1 MNEAKRKT
9 VFIIVTLLLATTLPA
24 SKAEPQA
31 GQAQYFNVKVEPS
44 TLTINL
50 NSSIH
55 PTLSLRV
62 EVNRTWLTSNN
73 FTSVNSTINITF
85 PRYLLPSPIQEN
97 MQCEGNM
104 CLGKFS
110 FTKDNCS
117 YSTSITLKTDPSKF
131 SGDKAIHYINMT
143 IRYKAYNGTNIVKEG
158 EETPPSIPV
167 EVRFSKI
174 EVSRI
179 YVLNSQVCFDV
190 SNRGNEDASL
200 NVSIKLSSPF
210 YAEFANR
217 TSIPSAHRQG
227 STLSISIQGL
237 RVKKSGAV
245 KLCFSNFTVNLASL
259 AFKDSRNHSKIS
271 LFFEARNSSIIKASS
286 SITVATTLNVNVSA
300 PAIKNLCREVNLNFS
315 AYSNFTYRYNA
326 SLIFNITA
334 PQRADFRLNNT
345 AGNLSINLPLK
356 EVNRSIPLRINVCL
370 PEPAQRPP
378 STADLIIRAGS
389 YQAKIPVEL
398 RLARAFNYSPLIP
411 GTLLGD
417 PRRLD
422 KGNYTLKLCSE
433 DVSFSSDDA
442 LPLLM
447 KSFQWLFWP
456 IDFSSNG
463 CYVKRGSVI
472 GTYTPK
478 PGEEYYLVA
487 KEDISFRRG
496 AATIFIV
503 VPVIV
508 GVGLGVVVRRF
519 TGRRRAVAV
528 PEVAA
533 EEEVVDLD

>member
-1 MNEAKRKT
+1 MDEAKRKT
-9 VFIIVTLLLATTLPA
+9 VFIAITLLLAITLPA

-31 GQAQYFNVKVEPS
+31 GQAQCFNVKVEPS

-62 EVNRTWLTSNN
+62 EVNRTWLDSNN
-73 FTSVNSTINITF
+73 FTSVNSTISITF
-85 PRYLLPSPIQEN
+85 PRYLLPSPIREN
-97 MQCEGNM
+97 MRCNGNM
-104 CLGKFS
+104 CLGKFN

-117 YSTSITLKTDPSKF
+117 YSTSITLKTDPSEF
-131 SGDKAIHYINMT
+131 SGDKVTHYINIA
-143 IRYKAYNGTNIVKEG
+143 IRYEAYNGTNIVKKD

-174 EVSRI
+174 EVSHI
-179 YVLNSQVCFDV
+179 YVLNSQVCFNI

-200 NVSIKLSSPF
+200 NVGIRLISPF
-210 YAEFANR
+210 YAEFVNR
-217 TSIPSAHRQG
+217 TLIQSAHRQG

-237 RVKKSGAV
+237 RVNKSGAV
-245 KLCFSNFTVNLASL
+245 KLCFSNFRVNLTSL
-259 AFKDSRNHSKIS
+259 AFKDSRNHSEIN
-271 LFFEARNSSIIKASS
+271 LFFEARNSSLIKASS
-286 SITVATTLNVNVSA
+286 SITVNTTLSVSVSA
-300 PAIKNLCREVNLNFS
+300 PAVKNLCREVSLNFS

-326 SLIFNITA
+326 SLSFNITA
-334 PQRADFRLNNT
+334 SQRADFRLNNT
-345 AGNLSINLPLK
+345 AGNLSTNLLLK
-356 EVNRSIPLRINVCL
+356 EVNRSIPLRINISL
-370 PEPAQRPP
+370 PEPTQRPP
-378 STADLIIRAGS
+378 STANLIIRAGG

-398 RLARAFNYSPLIP
+398 RLAWTFNYSPLIP
-411 GTLLGD
+411 GTLLGV
-417 PRRLD
+417 PRGLD
-422 KGNYTLKLCSE
+422 KGNYTLKLCGE

-519 TGRRRAVAV
+519 TGGRRAVAV